1 MKKQKISVIIPVW
14 KPDFDQLTKCLDSII
29 NQTYENLEILI
40 MYRNSTEYDKK
51 VFSIINEYNDKR
63 IKIIESKATSFVSTL
78 NEGIQISSGE
88 IIARI
93 DADDYCDIHRF
104 EKQIE
109 FKEKNQLNIVG
120 SWAHWVSNQGDIIGK
135 ICLPV
140 THSQIR
146 KKIMYHNPML
156 HPTLIMEKKMLVDV
170 GLYDTTFVHAEDY
183 ELYFRLMSKGYKF
196 GNVPLYLGHIRD
208 AVNSR
213 SRGSEWRKQ
222 RIYHMKAKNK
232 AFHQLGFNTT
242 RDIVYHMM
250 TPIAY
255 FMSPKLWLK
264 FKKFAGW
271 KQGN

>member
-109 FKEKNQLNIVG
+109 FKEKNQLIKESLAKQYSFNFHIF
-120 SWAHWVSNQGDIIGK
+120 
-135 ICLPV
+135 
-140 THSQIR
+140 SQ
-146 KKIMYHNPML
+146 KFNL
-156 HPTLIMEKKMLVDV
+156 
-170 GLYDTTFVHAEDY
+170 
-183 ELYFRLMSKGYKF
+183 SKECH
-196 GNVPLYLGHIRD
+196 L
-208 AVNSR
+208 
-213 SRGSEWRKQ
+213 
-222 RIYHMKAKNK
+222 
-232 AFHQLGFNTT
+232 
-242 RDIVYHMM
+242 
-250 TPIAY
+250 
-255 FMSPKLWLK
+255 
-264 FKKFAGW
+264 
-271 KQGN
+271 